1 MKNMDMFGDVFK
13 QVFNRDIK
21 IVYIK
26 TSQGNWIWN
35 KSALEVLFRKIGS
48 TKARGKVRQW
58 IVQCK
63 KYIWKCWGC

>member
-48 TKARGKVRQW
+48 TQARG
-58 IVQCK
+58 
-63 KYIWKCWGC
+63 